1 MARDNSA
8 RRTIVETLWA
18 TPGEEVYALI
28 DAARDPS
35 IYPMVRACGVRHECL
50 YAGAIPRELA
60 EVAPYL
66 VRLWRDHPFTEE
78 LLDEGWG
85 KSWGVFAT
93 ASCDV
98 ETLRSHLRR
107 FLRVK
112 REDGSTMVFRYYDP
126 RVLRLYL
133 PTCTGAE
140 LETFFGPL
148 SRFVLEDAAPS
159 RVVAFERARGTWT
172 TSKIELDGVSQ
183 LARVGSMSSVTKA
196 VRNGPAASPPE
207 NA

>member
-1 MARDNSA
+1 MARDASA

-18 TPGEEVYALI
+18 TSGEEVYAVL

-35 IYPMVRACGVRHECL
+35 IYPRVRACGVRHECL

-93 ASCDV
+93 GACDV
-98 ETLRSHLRR
+98 ETMRGHLRR
-107 FLRVK
+107 FLRVR
-112 REDGSTMVFRYYDP
+112 REQGPTMIFRYYDP

-133 PTCTGAE
+133 PTCTGEE
-140 LETFFGPL
+140 LETFFGPV
-148 SRFVLEDAAPS
+148 SRFVLEDADAS
-159 RVVAFERARGTWT
+159 RVVAFGRGPGTWSA
-172 TSKIELDGVSQ
+172 SKIALDEVVAQ
-183 LARVGSMSSVTKA
+183 TPRPARPL
-196 VRNGPAASPPE
+196 GPAVCRY
-207 NA
+207 